1 LALSRSSP
9 AVFAAAL
16 AILCS
21 MVGARFESGAARGRI
36 LVPVSG
42 ALLIGVALFGIAPEL
57 VRGAGWLATV
67 GLAAAAYVALYL
79 LDAQGHPLCPS
90 ESHGESFAASL
101 AIATALHAFLDG
113 WGLSVIGTAGTSST
127 GAVPAAFFGAILLH
141 KIPEGLALGAM
152 LRASLPSLAGALALA
167 AAAELMTVAGG
178 LVGLWAPRAAW
189 VNYPLALALGA
200 FIFLGAHALRGERHH
215 SH

>member
-1 LALSRSSP
+1 LPLSRSSP
-9 AVFAAAL
+9 AIFAAAL
-16 AILCS
+16 AILCA
-21 MVGARFESGAARGRI
+21 MAGARFEGGAARGRI

-42 ALLIGVALFGIAPEL
+42 ALLLVVALFGIAPEL

-67 GLAAAAYVALYL
+67 GLAASAYAALWL
-79 LDAQGHPLCPS
+79 LDSQGHPVCPS
-90 ESHGESFAASL
+90 DTHGESFAASL
-101 AIATALHAFLDG
+101 AIATAFHAFLDG
-113 WGLSVIGTAGTSST
+113 WSISVVRAASAG
-127 GAVPAAFFGAILLH
+127 AAAPAAVFGAILLH

-152 LRASLPSLAGALALA
+152 LRASMPSLAGALALA

-178 LVGLWAPRAAW
+178 VVGLWAAPSAW